1 MKKTEKTY
9 TKTEEKKRD
18 TLVNVRAARNIVT
31 SSGDDKNIITASEN
45 GIETIS
51 EAYTREYLQN
61 VIENAIDAYTERYN
75 IDVLSISQRQWNHTL
90 KYIYENAIK
99 PLRIDY
105 RNVIVLNM
113 LVDIYLSLTALY
125 NKSSSV
131 YGFCIYIGIPYTTL
145 INNKYSSNNQI
156 KDVYIDTTN
165 NKVLD
170 SIEIDIYK
178 QLHKESV
185 IVKSSKDIYTD
196 IIKKIES
203 DREHALTDQAENGSV
218 MSLALGKIQYGWIES
233 AKEKIQVEMLENYR
247 LPGDLLSKYSDN

>member
-1 MKKTEKTY
+1 MEYRFPDTIQY
-9 TKTEEKKRD
+9 TIFRNKYKGIKYEEE
-18 TLVNVRAARNIVT
+18 V
-31 SSGDDKNIITASEN
+31 
-45 GIETIS
+45 
-51 EAYTREYLQN
+51 
-61 VIENAIDAYTERYN
+61 
-75 IDVLSISQRQWNHTL
+75 
-90 KYIYENAIK
+90 
-99 PLRIDY
+99 
-105 RNVIVLNM
+105 
-113 LVDIYLSLTALY
+113 
-125 NKSSSV
+125 
-131 YGFCIYIGIPYTTL
+131 
-145 INNKYSSNNQI
+145 NKYSTNKQL
-156 KDVYIDTTN
+156 KDLYIDISN

-170 SIEIDIYK
+170 EIEIDIYK